1 MIFLNKMEK
10 KLIIKKLNKFLKTKK
25 TKYLFIGSFTFFFIK
40 GLVWLGVF
48 LYAGFNLINPN

>member
-1 MIFLNKMEK
+1 MKK
-10 KLIIKKLNKFLKTKK
+10 KLITKKLNKFLKTKK